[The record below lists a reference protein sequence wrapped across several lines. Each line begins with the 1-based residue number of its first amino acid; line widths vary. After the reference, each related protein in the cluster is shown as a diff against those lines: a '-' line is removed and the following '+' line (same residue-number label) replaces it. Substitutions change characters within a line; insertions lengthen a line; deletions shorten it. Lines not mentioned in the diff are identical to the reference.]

1 MTVRRSMVYVG
12 VAALACVPLTWL
24 TRAISG
30 AREGARS
37 AQCISNLKQIGLGLL
52 NYESKYGCFPPA
64 YVADATGKPLY
75 SWRVLLMAE
84 LDRTDGWFGGR
95 LAGGFRFDEP
105 WDSPNNSKLHQLQPY
120 TVLHCPSHPCGA
132 GSASTETD
140 FVAVVGPGTVF
151 PSDGTS
157 RRLADVTDG
166 PENTLAVVEVV
177 DAGIHWMEPKELD
190 WGTMSFRLNDQT
202 RPSVSSNHPFGGSSY
217 PGPHV
222 LTVDDMVTY
231 LPRNLPPETLRALL
245 TIAGGERI
253 QRGEWIGDPDAR
265 RADK

>member
-1 MTVRRSMVYVG
+1 MSVRRSMAYVA

-24 TRAISG
+24 SRAVSR

-64 YVADATGKPLY
+64 YVADARGKPLY

-84 LDRTDGWFGGR
+84 LDRTANWCGGR

-105 WDSPNNSKLHQLQPY
+105 WDSPNNSKLHKLEPF
-120 TVLHCPSHPCGA
+120 TAWHCPSDPDRA
-132 GSASTETD
+132 ESNETH
-140 FVAVVGPGTVF
+140 FVAVMGPGTMF
-151 PSDGTS
+151 PSDGTT
-157 RRLADVTDG
+157 RCLADVTDG
-166 PENTLAVVEVV
+166 PENTLCVVEVV
-177 DAGIHWMEPKELD
+177 GAGIHWMEPKELD
-190 WGTMSFRLNDQT
+190 WRTMSFRLNDSNQP
-202 RPSVSSNHPFGGSSY
+202 RIASNHPFWGSSY

-222 LTVDDMVTY
+222 LTVNDMVTS
-231 LPRNLPPETLRALL
+231 LPRTLAPETLKALL

-253 QRGEWIGDPDAR
+253 ERGQWWLRP
-265 RADK
+265 